1 MIVSVEGFV
10 MQEVPYKENSKIINV
25 FTYQYGMIGII
36 ARGAK
41 SLKSKLRIGTSRLDY
56 SCFEIKYNE
65 NKLSTLLDVRVIDD
79 FKNIRLDF
87 KKLTSMYYLLD
98 IAKNVEKNEHNKKI
112 YEIVLSAIKKIN
124 EGFNEEVLINIVEL
138 KLLDFL
144 GVNPIFNMCSECGS
158 RENIIT
164 LSSSCGGLICS
175 KCLKDEYIVNINTI
189 KIIRM
194 LYYVD
199 IDKITKLNISDRVMK
214 EIKSFIKEYYENY
227 TGIYIKDK
235 DYLIYTK

>member
-65 NKLSTLLDVRVIDD
+65 NKLSTLLDVKVIDD

-138 KLLDFL
+138 KFLDFL
-144 GVNPIFNMCSECGS
+144 GVNPIFNMCRIKYE
-158 RENIIT
+158 II
-164 LSSSCGGLICS
+164 
-175 KCLKDEYIVNINTI
+175 
-189 KIIRM
+189 
-194 LYYVD
+194 
-199 IDKITKLNISDRVMK
+199 
-214 EIKSFIKEYYENY
+214 FFFFF
-227 TGIYIKDK
+227 
-235 DYLIYTK
+235 